1 MRYLCL
7 VHLLENTIH
16 RKTEKCAKLNRM
28 AWRLAA
34 MMANEMISFWLPSP
48 TNTHSH
54 SSQAHYITPNANW
67 IDIGSWNRWQ
77 SNTYAESVPD
87 FRSLCVC
94 ECVRFEL
101 LSTRRFDIWHTCSG
115 IGNRIH
121 FPIPESHQMISELVH
136 RLSQPNNFVVASIRP
151 RSSTIAV
158 TPSIDETGAATMNE
172 WNCRRRRRY
181 GMRAMK

>member
-1 MRYLCL
+1 MR
-7 VHLLENTIH
+7 
-16 RKTEKCAKLNRM
+16 
-28 AWRLAA
+28 W
-34 MMANEMISFWLPSP
+34 SPFWLASP
-48 TNTHSH
+48 TNTHTHSH
-54 SSQAHYITPNANW
+54 SLRAQYITPNANW

-87 FRSLCVC
+87 FQSLRVY
-94 ECVRFEL
+94 EWVRFEL
-101 LSTRRFDIWHTCSG
+101 LSTRRFDIRHTCSG

-151 RSSTIAV
+151 RSAFIDQRV